1 MEGKKMA
8 EAAKKKESRIKKW
21 WTGLK
26 AEFSK
31 IIWPTKAT
39 IIKQT
44 VVVVIVTVILGIIIS
59 LLDNV
64 IQFGLDKLIG

>member
-1 MEGKKMA
+1 MS
-8 EAAKKKESRIKKW
+8 EAAKKKDSRMKTW

-31 IIWPTKAT
+31 IIWPTKASVIRQTVIVVIIT
-39 IIKQT
+39 II
-44 VVVVIVTVILGIIIS
+44 LGLIIS
-59 LLDNV
+59 LLDNI

>member
-1 MEGKKMA
+1 MA
-8 EAAKKKESRIKKW
+8 ETAKKKESRIKSW
-21 WTGLK
+21 WTGLT

-39 IIKQT
+39 IVKQT
-44 VVVVIVTVILGIIIS
+44 VVVVIITVILGIIIS

-64 IQFGLDKLIG
+64 IQFGLDKIIG

>member
-1 MEGKKMA
+1 MA
-8 EAAKKKESRIKKW
+8 EAAKKKENRMKKW

-44 VVVVIVTVILGIIIS
+44 VVVVIVTVILGVIIS

>member
-1 MEGKKMA
+1 MA
-8 EAAKKKESRIKKW
+8 EAAKKKENRMKKW

-44 VVVVIVTVILGIIIS
+44 VVVVIITVILGIIIS
-59 LLDNV
+59 LLDNI
-64 IQFGLDKLIG
+64 IQFGLDKIIG

>member
-1 MEGKKMA
+1 MA
-8 EAAKKKESRIKKW
+8 EAAKKKGSRIKTW

-39 IIKQT
+39 IVKQT
-44 VVVVIVTVILGIIIS
+44 VVVIVISVILGVIIS

-64 IQFGLDKLIG
+64 IQFGLDKIIG